1 MAVRVS
7 EFLGRRLLGSA
18 RVVDGLLVVGMAVL
32 GVVGSI
38 GAAGNQPDRRPLDAV
53 AYALILLAAAALLA
67 RRRHP
72 VAVLAVTVATTAAYL
87 AVGYPYGPIF
97 LTMWIAVYTLAAAPH
112 LRPPVV
118 FAVVTVGLV
127 VIVATDIA
135 LTDRQA
141 LPGELPEIVAVWA
154 VQFLAPLWLGWA
166 VRVRR
171 EHAAEAVRRRV
182 DEERLRLA
190 REVHDVVA
198 HSIAVINFQAG
209 VAVHVLDRRPEQAL
223 AALLA
228 IKQASRDALA
238 ELRATLGVLRQLGEP
253 GGSRAPLPGLAQLDV
268 LVAGAAEAGRHVEVA
283 VEGERVE
290 LPLAVDLACYRIVQ
304 EALTNVARHAGPA
317 RATVR
322 VAFGAGEVVVEVT
335 DNGPGAAA
343 GTPADAGGHGI
354 AGMRERAV
362 ALGGELEAGPRLEG
376 GFGVRARLPLQPRG
390 ATAPLPEPPGVAGGS
405 VG

>member
-1 MAVRVS
+1 VAVRVS
-7 EFLGRRLLGSA
+7 RLLGRRLLGSA
-18 RVVDGLLVVGMAVL
+18 RVVDGLLVMGMAVL
-32 GVVGSI
+32 GMVGSI

-72 VAVLAVTVATTAAYL
+72 IAVLAVTVATNVAYL
-87 AVGYPYGPIF
+87 ALGYPYGPIF
-97 LTMWIAVYTLAAAPH
+97 LTMWVAVYTLAAAPH
-112 LRPPVV
+112 QRPSVV
-118 FAVVTVGLV
+118 FAVVAAALV

-141 LPGELPEIVAVWA
+141 LAGELPEIVAVWA

-171 EHAAEAVRRRV
+171 EHATEAVRHRV
-182 DEERLRLA
+182 QEERLRLA

-228 IKQASRDALA
+228 IKQASREALV
-238 ELRATLGVLRQLGEP
+238 ELRATLGVLRQLGEQ
-253 GGSRAPLPGLAQLDV
+253 GGSRAPLPGLAQLDA
-268 LVAGAAEAGRHVEVA
+268 LVARAAEAGRHVEVA

-290 LPLAVDLACYRIVQ
+290 LPLAVDLAAYRIVQ
-304 EALTNVARHAGPA
+304 EALTNVARHSGPA
-317 RATVR
+317 DARVR
-322 VAFGAGEVVVEVT
+322 LAYGAGEVVVEVT
-335 DNGPGAAA
+335 DDGRGVAA
-343 GTPADAGGHGI
+343 GSHADGGGHGI

-362 ALGGELEAGPRLEG
+362 ALGGELQAGPRPEG
-376 GFGVRARLPLQPRG
+376 GFGVRARLPLGDPG
-390 ATAPLPEPPGVAGGS
+390 AGAPLLEPPRSPGGS

>member
-1 MAVRVS
+1 VRVR
-7 EFLGRRLLGSA
+7 EVLGRRLPGSA
-18 RVVDGLLVVGMAVL
+18 RVVDGLLVVGMAML

-38 GAAGNQPDRRPLDAV
+38 GAAGNQPDRRPLDAG
-53 AYALILLAAAALLA
+53 AYALILLGAAALVA

-72 VAVLAVTVATTAAYL
+72 AAVLALTVAATVAYL
-87 AVGYPYGPIF
+87 ALGYPYGPIF
-97 LTMWIAVYTLAAAPH
+97 LTMWVAVYSLAAAPH
-112 LRPPVV
+112 RRLSVV
-118 FAVVTVGLV
+118 FAVVAAGLV
-127 VIVATDIA
+127 VVVATDIA

-154 VQFLAPLWLGWA
+154 VQLLAPLWLGWA

-171 EHAAEAVRRRV
+171 EHATEAVRRRV

-228 IKQASRDALA
+228 IKQASKEALV

-268 LVAGAAEAGRHVEVA
+268 LVARAAEAGRQVEVT

-290 LPLAVDLACYRIVQ
+290 LPLAVDLAAYRIVQ

-317 RATVR
+317 GATVR
-322 VAFGAGEVVVEVT
+322 VVFGAGEVVVEVT
-335 DNGPGAAA
+335 DNGRGVTA
-343 GTPADAGGHGI
+343 GSPTDGGGHGI
-354 AGMRERAV
+354 TGMRERAV
-362 ALGGELEAGPRLEG
+362 ALGGELQAGPRPEG
-376 GFGVRARLPLQPRG
+376 GFGVRARLPLRAWG
-390 ATAPLPEPPGVAGGS
+390 AGAPLPEPPGVAGGP

>member
-1 MAVRVS
+1 VRVS
-7 EFLGRRLLGSA
+7 ELLGRRLPGSA
-18 RVVDGLLVVGMAVL
+18 RVVDGLLVVGMAIF

-53 AYALILLAAAALLA
+53 AYALILLASAALLA

-72 VAVLAVTVATTAAYL
+72 VAVLAVTVATTVTYL

-97 LTMWIAVYTLAAAPH
+97 LTMWVAVYTLGAAPH
-112 LRPPVV
+112 RRPPVV
-118 FAVVTVGLV
+118 FAVVAAGLV

-171 EHAAEAVRRRV
+171 EHATEAVRRRV

-228 IKQASRDALA
+228 IKQASKEALQ

-268 LVAGAAEAGRHVEVA
+268 LVARAAEAGRQVEVT

-290 LPLAVDLACYRIVQ
+290 LPLAVDLAVYRIVQ

-317 RATVR
+317 RARVR
-322 VAFGAGEVVVEVT
+322 LAFGAGEVVVEVT
-335 DNGPGAAA
+335 DDGRGVAAS
-343 GTPADAGGHGI
+343 TPADAGGHGI
-354 AGMRERAV
+354 TGMRERAV
-362 ALGGELEAGPRLEG
+362 ALGGELQAGSRPEG
-376 GFGVRARLPLQPRG
+376 GFGVRARLPLEPGR
-390 ATAPLPEPPGVAGGS
+390 AAAPLFQPPGVAGGP